1 MHFIIMPIIGAV
13 AFSVG
18 IIVFMVLR
26 SKEKIATATAISQ
39 KSFEQLA
46 VDLKQE
52 LADIK
57 EKVSSMEKMMKD
69 VQ

>member
-1 MHFIIMPIIGAV
+1 MAMIGSV
-13 AFSVG
+13 AFSIGV
-18 IIVFMVLR
+18 IVFMVLR
-26 SKEKIATATAISQ
+26 SKEKIAVATAISQ